1 MKDEKKI
8 IELVKQIAKLEKE
21 CQLGNNVQKN
31 MNKIEQL
38 IQTLSLEE
46 MLAID
51 TYITNENFLTK

>member
-8 IELVKQIAKLEKE
+8 KELAEQILVWEKE
-21 CQLGNNVQKN
+21 CQLGNNVQEN
-31 MNKIEQL
+31 MSKIEQL

-51 TYITNENFLTK
+51 TYITSKNFLTK

>member
-8 IELVKQIAKLEKE
+8 KELAEQILIWEKE
-21 CQLGNNVQKN
+21 CQLGNNVQEN
-31 MNKIEQL
+31 VNKIEQL

-51 TYITNENFLTK
+51 TYITSKNFLTK

>member
-8 IELVKQIAKLEKE
+8 IELAKQIAKLEKE

-51 TYITNENFLTK
+51 AYITNENFLTK

>member
-8 IELVKQIAKLEKE
+8 IELAKQIAKLEKE

>member
-8 IELVKQIAKLEKE
+8 KQLAEQIFILEKE

-38 IQTLSLEE
+38 TQTLSLDE
-46 MLAID
+46 MLEVD
-51 TYITNENFLTK
+51 TYIMEKKFLTK